1 MHKPSQIIAEHMP
14 EANKHRHEAEYLSA
28 QTIQREAQ
36 FMQRARQQGHAP
48 HLTAHLPSEPGN
60 DRSAALGHG
69 PSARGL
75 LAPWTGGSSRSAYF
89 LSTGEKFVTSKLS
102 RGVLFLGGL
111 AVSLAAAA
119 YPDKAVTWIVPFPPG
134 GGTDISA
141 RTVAAKLSEKWKQSV
156 VIENRAG
163 AAGIIGADAVSKAR
177 PDGYTLLIVNVGIT
191 SINPD
196 LYPKLP
202 YNPDTAFTP
211 ISLLCELPF
220 VLMAS
225 PSFPPNSVQELI
237 AYAKANPNK
246 VTFAS
251 SGQGGSP
258 HLTAEIFQIAT
269 GTRLTHVPY
278 KGGGPAMTDLMAGHV
293 DLLFASVLEGSGHI
307 KSGKLKGLAV
317 THAQRSSALPDVP
330 TLAEAGVNN
339 AESGSWIALLA
350 PRGTPQAIVDKVGE
364 DIKAALAAPDVKEK
378 LVAQGAVPQAS
389 TPAEL
394 QRLIEADRARYGRII
409 RDKGLKAE

>member
-1 MHKPSQIIAEHMP
+1 MRKMVTV
-14 EANKHRHEAEYLSA
+14 
-28 QTIQREAQ
+28 TIL
-36 FMQRARQQGHAP
+36 G
-48 HLTAHLPSEPGN
+48 
-60 DRSAALGHG
+60 AL
-69 PSARGL
+69 
-75 LAPWTGGSSRSAYF
+75 F
-89 LSTGEKFVTSKLS
+89 
-102 RGVLFLGGL
+102 
-111 AVSLAAAA
+111 AAAA
-119 YPDKAVTWIVPFPPG
+119 LAQTYPAKPVTWVVPFPPG

-141 RTVAAKLSEKWKQSV
+141 RTVAARLSENWKQSV

-163 AAGIIGADAVSKAR
+163 AGGIIGADAAAKAR

-196 LYPKLP
+196 LYPQLP

-225 PSFPPNSVQELI
+225 PSFPPGSVKELV
-237 AYAKANPNK
+237 AYAKANPGK

-307 KSGKLKGLAV
+307 KAGKLKGLAV
-317 THAQRSSALPDVP
+317 THAQRSPALPDVP
-330 TLAEAGVNN
+330 TLAEAGVKN

-350 PRGTPQAIVDKVGE
+350 PRGTPQPVLDKVAR
-364 DIKAALAAPDVKEK
+364 DIRQALEQPDVREK
-378 LVAQGAVPQAS
+378 LVAQGAVPRAS

-394 QRLIEADRARYGRII
+394 QRLIDADRARYGRII